1 MVPTHGID
9 ESAEKTHP
17 TGAELPPQT
26 GFGAWPAL
34 AQVWS
39 CSESVVMFGYGL
51 GGSAFV

>member
-17 TGAELPPQT
+17 TDAALPPQT
-26 GFGAWPAL
+26 GFGVWPAL

-39 CSESVVMFGYGL
+39 CSESAVMFGYGL
-51 GGSAFV
+51 GSSAFM